1 MPPGRMSAR
10 HVLGATAV
18 FAVASVA
25 VNARAQA
32 PLTLEWQAPDG
43 CPTGPSV
50 TRAVE
55 KLITEP
61 PGRVLEA
68 SATITKLGER
78 WAAEIRTP
86 RGERRLDGESC
97 RAVAEA
103 VAMVLALAIDP
114 NASPNA
120 AAFAAF
126 DEPDSPAPESPP
138 SAERAPAPRAPAA
151 ASSSPSRPSD
161 RAASPTE
168 TSRERDDDAPGVI
181 AALFA
186 VGELGMLP
194 QPTLGAALG
203 VGVGAGAWSA
213 EVGPMLLIPRSGS
226 LENDTSRGGEIG
238 YIGGY
243 AAGCLAPFR
252 SRRFDVCGAFEV
264 GRIAGTGFGVTDPLP
279 GEALWLAPALFGAM
293 RVPVAGSFGGEG
305 RLVLAAPL
313 HRPTFELDAL
323 GAVHR
328 PAPFSVRGELGFS
341 WR

>member
-1 MPPGRMSAR
+1 MSAR
-10 HVLGATAV
+10 HLPGATV
-18 FAVASVA
+18 LLAVAVVA
-25 VNARAQA
+25 ITARAQT
-32 PLTLEWQAPDG
+32 PLTLDWEAPDG

-55 KLITEP
+55 KLITQP
-61 PGRVLEA
+61 PPRVLQA
-68 SATITKLGER
+68 SATITKRGER

-126 DEPDSPAPESPP
+126 DEPDSPAPAPES
-138 SAERAPAPRAPAA
+138 RAPAPAAPATPI
-151 ASSSPSRPSD
+151 ASTSRPSD
-161 RAASPTE
+161 RPVPPTE
-168 TSRERDDDAPGVI
+168 TSREKADDALGVL

-203 VGVGAGAWSA
+203 VGVGAGAWSV
-213 EVGPMLLIPRSGS
+213 EVGPMFLIPRSGS
-226 LENDTSRGGEIG
+226 LEDDTSRGGEIG

-264 GRIAGTGFGVTDPLP
+264 GRIAGSGFGVTDPLP
-279 GEALWLAPALFGAM
+279 AEALWLAPALFGAM
-293 RVPVAGSFGGEG
+293 RVPVAGSFQGEG
-305 RLVLAAPL
+305 RLVVAAPL
-313 HRPTFELDAL
+313 HRPTFELSDL
-323 GAVHR
+323 GDVHR
-328 PAPFSVRGELGFS
+328 PALLSVRGELGFS

>member
-1 MPPGRMSAR
+1 MSAR

-18 FAVASVA
+18 LAVVSVA
-25 VNARAQA
+25 MNARAQA
-32 PLTLEWQAPDG
+32 PLTLDWQAPDG

-61 PGRVLEA
+61 PPRVLEA
-68 SATITKLGER
+68 SATITKQGER
-78 WAAEIRTP
+78 WAAEIRTS

-126 DEPDSPAPESPP
+126 DEPDSPAPAPESPAP
-138 SAERAPAPRAPAA
+138 APRAPAPRAPAP
-151 ASSSPSRPSD
+151 ASTTSSRPSD
-161 RAASPTE
+161 RPTSPTE
-168 TSRERDDDAPGVI
+168 ASRERDDDALGVL

-213 EVGPMLLIPRSGS
+213 EVGPMFLIPRPGS

-238 YIGGY
+238 YMGGY

-252 SRRFDVCGAFEV
+252 SRRFDVCGAFEF

-293 RVPVAGSFGGEG
+293 RVPVAGSFRGEG
-305 RLVLAAPL
+305 RLGLVAPL
-313 HRPTFELDAL
+313 HRPTFELDDL
-323 GAVHR
+323 GDVHR
-328 PAPFSVRGELGFS
+328 PALLSVRGELGFS